1 MTEFSN
7 LMVNA
12 IIETYFI
19 KQLEKIW
26 EQRGKIRRVV
36 AYSKMNT
43 GNFNLIH
50 QNLIR
55 RSLKAT

>member
-1 MTEFSN
+1 MN
-7 LMVNA
+7 V
-12 IIETYFI
+12 IIEKYFI

-26 EQRGKIRRVV
+26 GKRGKIRRVE

-43 GNFNLIH
+43 GNLNLIH